1 MKKDDFFFQY
11 QYDHELSAR
20 LKNRQERMLHSWN
33 KVLIFSVAAFVI
45 PLFFSKIDLSAI
57 IFLIA
62 FVVFLLC
69 ATVYIFTQTMIRP
82 CCKKCGK
89 RMLKKIHIY
98 RMRRRRKTLFSLPRL
113 PYLFRCTH
121 QLGLKTYLLK
131 SFLILVHKFS

>member
-20 LKNRQERMLHSWN
+20 LKNRQERMWHYW
-33 KVLIFSVAAFVI
+33 KKILIFSVAAFAI
-45 PLFFSKIDLSAI
+45 PLLFGKIDLSAI

-82 CCKKCGK
+82 PCKKCGK
-89 RMLKKIHIY
+89 RMLKKYISTGCGGEEQLYFYCPDCRIYSDAHIS
-98 RMRRRRKTLFSLPRL
+98 RD
-113 PYLFRCTH
+113 
-121 QLGLKTYLLK
+121 
-131 SFLILVHKFS
+131 